1 MIAYHSPPA
10 VPSPLLL
17 EASWVLPA
25 AAEAKLEGSGVGIV
39 ENNWLTDEGKSPVQ
53 RRRGSQVRTKVD
65 RVRGLVLSV
74 LVADWES

>member
-25 AAEAKLEGSGVGIV
+25 AAEAKLE
-39 ENNWLTDEGKSPVQ
+39 
-53 RRRGSQVRTKVD
+53 
-65 RVRGLVLSV
+65 
-74 LVADWES
+74 VA